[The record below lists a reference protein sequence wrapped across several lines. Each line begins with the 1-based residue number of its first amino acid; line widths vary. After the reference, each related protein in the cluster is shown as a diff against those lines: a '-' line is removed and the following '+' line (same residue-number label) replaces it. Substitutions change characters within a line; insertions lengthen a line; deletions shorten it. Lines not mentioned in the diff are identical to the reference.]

1 MPAVPPSHLSR
12 LLGDPE
18 IETLLSGEAMLRAML
33 EAEAALAEAQA
44 ESSDIPAAAAAIIA
58 RNARSLTI
66 APEDLAEATERDG
79 VPVPALVARL
89 REAVP
94 QPHDQYVH
102 WGATSQDI
110 LDTATALTLGN
121 ALELCGQRL
130 KRVVDG
136 LAHLADRHRATVMP
150 ARTRGQQA
158 TPTSF
163 GLKAAAWLL
172 PLVRWRE
179 RLPRVRAENLVVS
192 LGGAGGNQAALG
204 PHARAVEIA
213 MAKRLGLAVAP
224 LPWHVQRDGLA
235 EVGGWL
241 AGIAGSLGK
250 MAGDIAELAS
260 SEIGELGLKGAGG
273 SSTMP
278 NKQNPNRPE
287 AIVALAQQAADL
299 IGPVHRATL
308 HQQERGGVAWF
319 TEWLSLPTL
328 AVAAGAALRHA
339 ETLLAELEVQEERMR
354 ANLEA
359 SNGLLLAEAASF
371 ALSAHMPR
379 AEAQALVKRAC
390 AETLDSGR
398 HLVDVLAEGS
408 EDEIDWAALRDP
420 ASHLG
425 QAEAMIERALAA
437 ARGKQQEDVP

>member
-1 MPAVPPSHLSR
+1 MPAVPPSYLSR

-44 ESSDIPAAAAAIIA
+44 ENGDIPDAAGEAIA
-58 RNARSLTI
+58 HRARSL
-66 APEDLAEATERDG
+66 AFDSEELAEATERDG

-89 REAVP
+89 REEVP
-94 QPHDQYVH
+94 EPHRQYVH

-110 LDTATALTLGN
+110 LDTATVLTLGN

-204 PHARAVEIA
+204 PHARTVEIA

-224 LPWHVQRDGLA
+224 LPWHVQRDGLV
-235 EVGGWL
+235 EVGSWL
-241 AGIAGSLGK
+241 AGVAGSLGK
-250 MAGDIAELAS
+250 TAGDIAELAS
-260 SEIGELGLKGAGG
+260 SEIGELRLRDAGG

-278 NKQNPNRPE
+278 NKQNPTRPE

-299 IGPVHRATL
+299 VGAVHRAAL
-308 HQQERGGVAWF
+308 HQQERGGIAWF
-319 TEWLSLPTL
+319 TEWLSLPAL
-328 AVAAGAALRHA
+328 AVAAGAALRHT
-339 ETLLAELEVQEERMR
+339 EVLLVEVEVQEGRMR
-354 ANLEA
+354 ANLEV

-371 ALSAHMPR
+371 ALADHMPR
-379 AEAQALVKRAC
+379 AEAQELVKQAC

-398 HLVDVLAEGS
+398 HLLDVLAEGS
-408 EDEIDWAALRDP
+408 DAEIDWAALRDP
-420 ASHLG
+420 ALYLG

-437 ARGKQQEDVP
+437 ARGKEQEDMP